1 MGGVF
6 RERKAEVMS
15 LISVAEK
22 VMVCF
27 SVDILSGRGR
37 CSSFQCEGVWYVSMG
52 ERAVWSRCFVVV
64 DAE

>member
-37 CSSFQCEGVWYVSMG
+37 CW
-52 ERAVWSRCFVVV
+52 
-64 DAE
+64 